1 MLNLKLR
8 KNIRLLVTADGG
20 AASGKTTGAKLIS
33 QKYGL
38 NFLSS
43 GLLYRYVGYKLLSKK
58 NIKNK
63 NTYIKSITK
72 NITPNILKNKKL
84 FSPKVTQYAAV
95 IAQSKNIRNL
105 LKKYQRNFS
114 KQKLVCI
121 EGRDIGNVICP
132 DADIK
137 FFFKCS
143 SKVAAKRRYKEFKK
157 VNKNITLN
165 EVEKSIRIRNRIDS
179 TRKFSPLR
187 ISRGAVIVDT
197 TKLNKKQ
204 MFRKV
209 SRVVEKRLLLKYG
222 RNYKRR

>member
-1 MLNLKLR
+1 MKLR

-33 QKYGL
+33 RKYGL

-43 GLLYRYVGYKLLSKK
+43 GILYRYVGYKLLSKK

-63 NTYIKSITK
+63 NSYIKSITK
-72 NITPNILKNKKL
+72 NITSNILKNKKL

-114 KQKLVCI
+114 KQKLARI

-143 SKVAAKRRYKEFKK
+143 LNIKAKRRFKELKK
-157 VNKNITLN
+157 TNKKITLT
-165 EVEKSIRIRNRIDS
+165 EVKKALKKRDLID
-179 TRKFSPLR
+179 TKRKISPLR
-187 ISRGAVIVDT
+187 LPLSAYIVDT
-197 TKLNKKQ
+197 SKLSKKQ
-204 MFRKV
+204 MLDRL
-209 SRVVEKRLLLKYG
+209 SRVIDKKLFDKYG
-222 RNYKRR
+222 RNY

>member
-33 QKYGL
+33 RKYGL

-63 NTYIKSITK
+63 NSYIKSITK
-72 NITPNILKNKKL
+72 NITPNILKNNKL

-114 KQKLVCI
+114 KQKLACI

-143 SKVAAKRRYKEFKK
+143 LNVKATRRFKELKK
-157 VNKNITLN
+157 TNKKITLT
-165 EVEKSIRIRNRIDS
+165 EVKKALKKRDLID
-179 TRKFSPLR
+179 TKRKISPLR
-187 ISRGAVIVDT
+187 LPLSAYIVDT
-197 TKLNKKQ
+197 SKLSKKQ
-204 MFRKV
+204 MLDKL
-209 SRVVEKRLLLKYG
+209 SRVIDKKLFDKYG
-222 RNYKRR
+222 RNY

>member
-63 NTYIKSITK
+63 NSYIKSITK

-143 SKVAAKRRYKEFKK
+143 LNIKAKRRFKELKK
-157 VNKNITLN
+157 TNKKITLT
-165 EVEKSIRIRNRIDS
+165 EVKKALKKRDLID
-179 TRKFSPLR
+179 TKRKISPLR
-187 ISRGAVIVDT
+187 LPLSAYIVDT
-197 TKLNKKQ
+197 SKLSKKQ
-204 MFRKV
+204 MLDRL
-209 SRVVEKRLLLKYG
+209 SRVIDKKLFDKYG
-222 RNYKRR
+222 RNY